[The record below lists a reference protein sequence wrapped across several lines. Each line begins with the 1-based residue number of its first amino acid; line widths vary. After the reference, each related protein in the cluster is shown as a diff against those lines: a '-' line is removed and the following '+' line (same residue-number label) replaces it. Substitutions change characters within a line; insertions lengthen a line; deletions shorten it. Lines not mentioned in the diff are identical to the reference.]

1 MLQDEGYK
9 YRGRGLIQITFK
21 ANYEKYGGLAG
32 VDIVNNP
39 EMANDPE
46 VATKV
51 AVAYL
56 KSKSIPWDSTSFSQL
71 GEAFRKAVGYANPR
85 WS

>member
-1 MLQDEGYK
+1 M
-9 YRGRGLIQITFK
+9 
-21 ANYEKYGGLAG
+21 
-32 VDIVNNP
+32 DIVNNP

-56 KSKSIPWDSTSFSQL
+56 KVKVFWDPNLLSLL